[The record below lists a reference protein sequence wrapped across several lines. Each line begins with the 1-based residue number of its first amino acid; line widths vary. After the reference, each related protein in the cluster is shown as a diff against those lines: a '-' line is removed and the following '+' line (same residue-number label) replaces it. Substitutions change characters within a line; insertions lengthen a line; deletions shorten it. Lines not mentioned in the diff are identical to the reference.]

1 MNRRLWTFL
10 AIGATVTAAVVVVGV
25 SLTRGSSS
33 PSTPIRVAGHAALVD
48 AQGVAVEGLDAV
60 QQDIAAGA
68 LVLDVRKD
76 DEWSAGRVA
85 GSMHI
90 PLTEVQD
97 RTAELPKGRTIV
109 TVCKDGGR
117 SYKAAYALR
126 QAGYDAV
133 NLDGGLTAWAAAGLP
148 LVDNTGAPGHIG

>member
-1 MNRRLWTFL
+1 MKRRLWIMSSL
-10 AIGATVTAAVVVVGV
+10 VALVGAAVLV
-25 SLTRGSSS
+25 SLAVMGRPSS
-33 PSTPIRVAGHAALVD
+33 PTPVVSSAPVD
-48 AQGVAVEGLDAV
+48 SNGVATENLDGV
-60 QQDIAAGA
+60 QKDIAKGA

-76 DEWSAGRVA
+76 DEWGAGRVA
-85 GSMHI
+85 GSVHI
-90 PLTEVQD
+90 PLAEVQD
-97 RTAELPKGRTIV
+97 RMAELPKGRTIV

-148 LVDNTGAPGHIG
+148 LVDDAGGPGHIG